1 MVQLNDK
8 QLTTMINSR
17 EKQATDA
24 YLKFLQAKGAP
35 SGILYRRSRFLDVFM
50 DHLQNQ
56 EQTRKAFALALEETL
71 IHLTQEDKSSALN
84 TAREY
89 FLFWTDDIKAIA
101 LFNAHYGF
109 STKEVKWKPKHI
121 TLKALTKNLDR
132 EVFNEEESLSLE
144 NYLKSIANLGA
155 DRSIIETRRK
165 FAKIILLR
173 LKEAPTKNHTTY
185 RISVDLTFPLFQT
198 QEIRDLYLEVVR
210 EFYHYW
216 ENDPIA
222 EELTFGKN

>member
-1 MVQLNDK
+1 
-8 QLTTMINSR
+8 MINSR

-24 YLKFLQAKGAP
+24 YLKFLQTKGAP

-50 DHLQNQ
+50 DKLRDK
-56 EQTRKAFALALEETL
+56 EQTRKAFAFALEETL
-71 IHLTQEDKSSALN
+71 THLTQEDKSSALN

-89 FLFWTDDIKAIA
+89 FPFWMDDIKAIA

-109 STKEVKWKPKHI
+109 STKEVKWQPKHT
-121 TLKALTKNLDR
+121 TLQALTKNLDS

-155 DRSIIETRRK
+155 DRAIIETRSK
-165 FAKIILLR
+165 LAKIILLR
-173 LKEAPTKNHTTY
+173 LREAPMKNHATY
-185 RISVDLTFPLFQT
+185 RISVDLTLPLFQT

-216 ENDPIA
+216 ENDPSA

>member
-1 MVQLNDK
+1 MAHLNHK
-8 QLTTMINSR
+8 QLTPMINSR

-50 DHLQNQ
+50 NQLRFQ

-89 FLFWTDDIKAIA
+89 FPFWMDDIKAIA

-121 TLKALTKNLDR
+121 TLQALTKNLDS

-155 DRSIIETRRK
+155 DRSIIETRSK
-165 FAKIILLR
+165 LAKIILLR
-173 LKEAPTKNHTTY
+173 LREAPTKSHASY
-185 RISVDLTFPLFQT
+185 RISVDLTLPLFQT

-216 ENDPIA
+216 ENDPSA